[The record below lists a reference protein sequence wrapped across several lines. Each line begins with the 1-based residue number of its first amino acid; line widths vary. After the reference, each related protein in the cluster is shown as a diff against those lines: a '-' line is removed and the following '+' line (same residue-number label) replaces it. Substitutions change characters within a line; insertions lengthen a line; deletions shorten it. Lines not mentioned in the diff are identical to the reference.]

1 MSTQAERRFEIL
13 KQRLQAR
20 TQRDGEPLPGF
31 KQNVAAIR
39 AELAIMQEQ
48 IEGAKND
55 G

>member
-1 MSTQAERRFEIL
+1 MSTQAERRFEVL
-13 KQRLQAR
+13 QRRLQSR
-20 TQRDGEPLPGF
+20 TQRDGTALPGF

-39 AELAIMQEQ
+39 AELAQMQEQ